1 MPARVLSISYDKV
14 LLHVRHRLLENK
26 GYSVV
31 SVEGFGDAL
40 KTCQNLQ
47 YDLVVIGHS
56 IPAKDKELI
65 LQAIRKTGNTPVIA
79 LSRLGEPDLEGVA
92 ATVDP
97 FDPVNFVKTIDRIL
111 QGKLGRTGLHSS
123 DKSV

>member
-40 KTCQNLQ
+40 ETCQNLQ

-111 QGKLGRTGLHSS
+111 QGKLGRTRLHSS